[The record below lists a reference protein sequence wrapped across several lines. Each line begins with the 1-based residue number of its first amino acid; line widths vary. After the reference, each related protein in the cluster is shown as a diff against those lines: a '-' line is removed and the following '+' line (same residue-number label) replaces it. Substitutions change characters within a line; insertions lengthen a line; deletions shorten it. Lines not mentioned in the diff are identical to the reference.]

1 MKILSAQQIRAAD
14 AYTIEHEPI
23 RSVLLMERAAAECA
37 GWMVHTFGEN
47 PPPFYIFCGMGNNGG
62 DGLVIARLLKEHGF
76 SVQAWLVHHSDKASE
91 DNLANQPHYPEL
103 QHIHSLAD
111 FPSID
116 AEGVVVDAIFGTGL
130 SRPVEGWTA
139 GIIHKINDQRGR
151 HTIVSIDMPSGLM
164 ADKPTG
170 HAPCIHARYTLSFQ
184 FYKLAFMLPEN
195 ADKAGQVV
203 VLEIGLHPDYITQ
216 VQTRFHV
223 VDKHIVR
230 TIYQPRDPFAH
241 KGTYGHSLMIAG
253 SYGKMGAA
261 LLSVRACLRAGAGLV
276 TAHIPR
282 CGYEIMQTAVPEAMC
297 ETEDTQHINTRFHE
311 TVKDSYATI
320 GIGPGIGTEAAT
332 AKALEKLLSQYEKPM
347 VLDADALNIIST
359 YPFLLHKIPH
369 SSILTPHPKEFERLF
384 GATEDQFGRLE
395 LLSSK
400 ARELQLYILLKG
412 RYSAMACPDGAV
424 YFNPTGNPGMAS
436 AGSGDVL
443 TGILTGLLS
452 QGYTPKAALLLG
464 AWLHGLAGDLAAD
477 DISEESLIAED
488 IINYLGQAW
497 LNVRNT

>member
-1 MKILSAQQIRAAD
+1 MKILSAPQIRAAD

-111 FPSID
+111 FPPI
-116 AEGVVVDAIFGTGL
+116 EQTGVIVDAIFGTGL
-130 SRPVEGWTA
+130 SRPVEGWVA
-139 GIIHKINDQRGR
+139 GILHKINDQHNR
-151 HTIVSIDMPSGLM
+151 HTIVSIDIPSGLM
-164 ADKPTG
+164 ADHSSR

-195 ADKAGQVV
+195 TDKAGEVV
-203 VLEIGLHPDYITQ
+203 ILQIGLHPDYIAQ
-216 VQTRFHV
+216 AQTRFHV
-223 VDKHIVR
+223 VDKNIIH
-230 TIYQPRDPFAH
+230 TIYQPRDSFAH
-241 KGTYGHSLMIAG
+241 KGTYGHSLIIAG

-261 LLSVRACLRAGAGLV
+261 VLSTRACLRTGAGLV

-282 CGYEIMQTAVPEAMC
+282 CGYNILQTSVPEAMC
-297 ETEDTQHINTRFHE
+297 ETEDTEHIVTRFHE
-311 TVKDSYATI
+311 SVKDNYAVI
-320 GIGPGIGTEAAT
+320 SIGPGIGTESAT

-359 YPFLLHKIPH
+359 YPFLLHKVPH

-384 GATEDQFGRLE
+384 GAAEDHFARLE
-395 LLSSK
+395 LLSAK
-400 ARELQLYILLKG
+400 AQELQLYILLKG
-412 RYSAMACPDGAV
+412 RFSAMACPDGSV
-424 YFNPTGNPGMAS
+424 YFNPTGNPGMAT

-488 IINYLGQAW
+488 IVNYLGQAW
-497 LNVRNT
+497 LSVRNT

>member
-76 SVQAWLVHHSDKASE
+76 SVQAWLIHHTDAAST
-91 DNLANQPHYPEL
+91 DNEANQPHFPEL
-103 QHIHSLAD
+103 QHIHSPAD
-111 FPSID
+111 FPSMEQ
-116 AEGVVVDAIFGTGL
+116 EGVVVDAIFGTGL
-130 SRPVEGWTA
+130 SRPVEGWIA
-139 GIIHKINDQRGR
+139 SILHKINDQHSR

-164 ADKPTG
+164 ADQASS
-170 HAPCIHARYTLSFQ
+170 HAPCVHSRYTLSFQ

-195 ADKAGQVV
+195 AVKAGLVIILQ
-203 VLEIGLHPDYITQ
+203 IGLHPDYIAQ

-223 VDKHIVR
+223 VDEQIVR

-241 KGTYGHSLMIAG
+241 KGTYGHSLLIAG
-253 SYGKMGAA
+253 SHGKMGAA
-261 LLSVRACLRAGAGLV
+261 VLAARACLRAGAGLL
-276 TAHIPR
+276 TAHVPR
-282 CGYEIMQTAVPEAMC
+282 CGYEIMQTSVPEAMC
-297 ETEDTQHINTRFHE
+297 EMEDTANISIHFHE
-311 TVKDSYATI
+311 TVKDSYAAI
-320 GIGPGIGTEAAT
+320 GIGPGIGTEAPT
-332 AKALEKLLSQYEKPM
+332 AKALEKLLSKYEKPM

-359 YPFLLHKIPH
+359 YPFLLPKIPH

-384 GATEDQFGRLE
+384 GPTEDHFQRLE
-395 LLSSK
+395 LLSAK
-400 ARELQLYILLKG
+400 AQELQLYILLKG
-412 RYSAMACPDGAV
+412 RFSAMACPDGAV

-436 AGSGDVL
+436 GGTGDVL

-464 AWLHGLAGDLAAD
+464 VWLHGLAGDLAAD
-477 DISEESLIAED
+477 DISEESLLAED
-488 IINYLGQAW
+488 LINYLGLAW
-497 LNVRNT
+497 LKIRNT